1 MKNLYIVNCGEFE
14 VLLSSIYKFCNDNDY
29 RVKKILDY
37 DDYKDK
43 IIKYFDVEFH
53 SFYENIRTKDKGSNR
68 SEYQYLDKKTLEFA
82 NKHFAT
88 SIEILLTRH
97 NSYGVNFS
105 YAEAKDLYFTSLNRA
120 VGELKFNNIN
130 LIIFNHIPHHF
141 NTYILYLA
149 SKFLKIETLFFTILC
164 FNGFRYFF
172 DKEVGVRG
180 FSVKNKIPSG
190 NFKDKL
196 DLIEYEKIK
205 TRSKYEKPIYIGNFF
220 NRYFTNLLIK
230 VFGCNLYSLSV
241 ISIIGSSRN
250 GLFTRKKNHH
260 KISHKKTFNEEE
272 FPLNLTL
279 MMKQIKEKHLNQK
292 NANTYFNFSL
302 PRSKIA
308 SKYVLFAPN
317 YQPEATTLPSAMDY
331 SNILLC
337 LRLLRAALPRDIQ
350 IVYKEHEDIF
360 NLNLEGF
367 RCRDYNFYSNVS
379 KINNL
384 AIVERSVNQIK
395 LIDDSLCVV
404 IQTSNIG
411 LEAGIRGKKVIA
423 FGPSWFDELG
433 FVTKWNHFIEKNDFY
448 QFIKEKHSINETLLL
463 EINKYTLR
471 IPKSNNVNDD
481 LTKKLSK
488 LIENCII

>member
-14 VLLSSIYKFCNDNDY
+14 ALLSSIQTFCKYNKY

-37 DDYKDK
+37 DEYKDS

-53 SFYENIRTKDKGSNR
+53 SFYDNIRTKDESSNR
-68 SEYQYLDKKTLEFA
+68 SEYEYLDKKTLEFA

-88 SIEILLTRH
+88 ALEILLVRH

-120 VGELKFNNIN
+120 IGELRLNHIN

-149 SKFLKIETLFFTILC
+149 SKFLKIQTLFFTILC

-172 DKEVGVRG
+172 DKEIGVRG
-180 FSVKNKIPSG
+180 FSVKMKIPSG
-190 NFKDKL
+190 NSVDKL
-196 DLIEYEKIK
+196 DFIEYEKIK
-205 TRSKYEKPIYIGNFF
+205 NRSKYETPIYIGNFF
-220 NRYFTNLLIK
+220 NRSYTNLFIK
-230 VFGCNLYSLSV
+230 IFGSNLYSLSL
-241 ISIIGSSRN
+241 ISIIGAWKN
-250 GLFTRKKNHH
+250 GFFSIKKNHH
-260 KISHKKTFNEEE
+260 KISCNKSFNNEK
-272 FPLNLTL
+272 FPNNLAL
-279 MMKQIKEKHLNQK
+279 MVKQIKEKYLNK
-292 NANTYFNFSL
+292 KIANTYHNFSS
-302 PRSKIA
+302 PKEKIA
-308 SKYVLFAPN
+308 SCYVIFAPN
-317 YQPEATTLPSAMDY
+317 YQPEATTLPSAGDY

-337 LRLLRAALPRDIQ
+337 IRLLRASLPEDIQ

-367 RCRDYNFYSNVS
+367 RCRDYDFYSNVAA
-379 KINNL
+379 INNL
-384 AIVERSVNQIK
+384 IIIERSANQIE
-395 LIDDSLCVV
+395 LIDNSLCIV

-433 FVTKWNHFIEKNDFY
+433 FVTKWNDFIKSKNFY
-448 QFIKEKHSINETLLL
+448 QFLGKKHFFNRSLLL

-471 IPKSNNVNDD
+471 IPKSYNANDGLKEK
-481 LTKKLSK
+481 LTK
-488 LIENCII
+488 LIENCLI